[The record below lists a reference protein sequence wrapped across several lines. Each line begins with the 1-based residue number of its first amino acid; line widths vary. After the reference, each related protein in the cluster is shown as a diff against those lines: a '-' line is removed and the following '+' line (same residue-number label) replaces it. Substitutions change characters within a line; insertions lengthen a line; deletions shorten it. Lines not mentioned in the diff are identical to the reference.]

1 MKRLLF
7 ICLIGLFRIAEA
19 APELVGM
26 PYFYLPLSQQELGL
40 AFPLHKVVKPE
51 TDDSTNVPSVP
62 AGQGV
67 ATITWEDMPESDP
80 LDILRVQPLSLQGK
94 DLAGKQWEVI
104 LAGVTGCFPARI
116 YHADL
121 DKNGMEDVIIVRGT
135 CGNGLAEP
143 IWLDLITFE
152 RNGRPLML
160 SFTGFFEDQDQHF
173 NGLRDLN
180 HDGKADLIEMDVHDG
195 YWSTNI
201 YQINDGRWQ
210 RVTGKFMTRRYP
222 LYTRYTDRPNNKP
235 VTPRKAVALSVR
247 DFSNS
252 KPSITG
258 DGWSITTENAGNPKQ
273 AKARWLRCYTDEA
286 IIITLESK
294 EGRTIYTSYANATTL
309 RDLQD
314 TATTE
319 QSKVQLFGL
328 VNARKCG
335 PKSVWLEK

>member
-7 ICLIGLFRIAEA
+7 ICLIGLFRITEA

-67 ATITWEDMPESDP
+67 ATIKWENRSDTDP
-80 LDILRVQPLSLQGK
+80 LDTFHAQPLSLQGK
-94 DLAGKQWEVI
+94 DFAGKPWEII
-104 LAGVTGCFPARI
+104 LAGVEGCFPARI

-143 IWLDLITFE
+143 TWLDLITFE
-152 RNGRPLML
+152 RNGRPLLL
-160 SFTGFFEDQDQHF
+160 SFTGFFYDRDQHF

-210 RVTGKFMTRRYP
+210 RVNGKFMTRRYP
-222 LYTRYTDRPNNKP
+222 LYTRYTDRPNNKS
-235 VTPRKAVALSVR
+235 VTPRKAIARSVR

-252 KPSITG
+252 KPSIIG
-258 DGWSITTENAGNPKQ
+258 DGWSITTEHASNPKQ